1 MLAGSTADSVD
12 NAIGTC
18 QLAIELQNV
27 SPYQHDLLSM
37 GKSN

>member
-1 MLAGSTADSVD
+1 MLASSTADSVD
-12 NAIGTC
+12 NAISTC

-27 SPYQHDLLSM
+27 PLYQRDLLSM

>member
-1 MLAGSTADSVD
+1 MLAGSTADSAD

-27 SPYQHDLLSM
+27 SPHQHDLLSI

>member
-18 QLAIELQNV
+18 QPAIELQNV
-27 SPYQHDLLSM
+27 SLYQRDLLSI